1 MVTDYAAIATAS
13 ATVMLVV
20 VTVLPVVVTWQLAN
34 ASNRQNE
41 ILRQQPHIPKVAAS
55 NPAPATKI
63 PQILR

>member
-20 VTVLPVVVTWQLAN
+20 VTVLLVVVTWQLAK

-41 ILRQQPHIPKVAAS
+41 ILRQQTHILKVAGS

-63 PQILR
+63 PKMLR